1 MRVSLRWRLAL
12 AYGALLT
19 VAAAILLA
27 VAVIV
32 ADQTVA
38 ATPGLPP
45 DTEVEVVTADGVTV
59 TVSAQAVQ
67 EALRDQAREAI
78 LRTGGLAFGLVV
90 LAGAAASYLVA
101 GRVLR
106 PVSDLTVT
114 ARRLSTATLA
124 QRISYR
130 GPRDELAELADAF
143 DEMVGRLDAAFAG
156 QQRFAANASHEL
168 RTPLTLI
175 RAEADVALAD
185 PHATIE
191 DLRTSAEIIREA
203 TIRADA
209 LVESLLVL
217 ARSVAEAQ
225 QGVLSRREPVDLAA
239 LVPPALAAAGSE
251 TTERDLSIESALAPA
266 RTIGD
271 PELLA
276 RLVGNL
282 VENAVRHNVEGGV
295 VSVRSGH
302 TDQQAWL
309 TVSNSGPVF
318 AQSELG
324 DLLTPFRRGGPGRS
338 GVRGIG
344 LGLSIVRAVT
354 AAHHGSVDLT
364 APAEGG
370 LEVRITLPAAGTF
383 SASQPLVGMP

>member
-1 MRVSLRWRLAL
+1 MRISLRWRLAL

-19 VAAAILLA
+19 VAAAILLT

-45 DTEVEVVTADGVTV
+45 DTEVEIVTADGVTV
-59 TVSAQAVQ
+59 TVSAAAVQ
-67 EALRDQAREAI
+67 EALRDQARDAI
-78 LRTGGLAFGLVV
+78 LRTGGLAFGFVV
-90 LAGAAASYLVA
+90 LAGAAAGYLVA

-124 QRISYR
+124 ERISYG

-175 RAEADVALAD
+175 RAEVDVALGD
-185 PHATIE
+185 PDATVE
-191 DLRTSAEIIREA
+191 ELRTSAEIVREA

-217 ARSVAEAQ
+217 ARSQAEAE
-225 QGVLSRREPVDLAA
+225 QGVLSRREPVDLAG
-239 LVPPALAAAGSE
+239 LVPAALAAIGSE
-251 TTERDLSIESALAPA
+251 TTERDLSIDPELAPA
-266 RTIGD
+266 RTVGD
-271 PELLA
+271 PELLS

-282 VENAVRHNVEGGV
+282 VENAVRHNVEGGA
-295 VSVRSGH
+295 VSVRTGH
-302 TDQQAWL
+302 GDGRAWL
-309 TVSNSGPVF
+309 VVSNTGAALEP
-318 AQSELG
+318 SELG
-324 DLLTPFRRGGPGRS
+324 DLLTPFRRGGAGRS

-344 LGLSIVRAVT
+344 LGLSIVGAVV
-354 AAHHGSVDLT
+354 AAHHGVVDLM
-364 APAEGG
+364 ALPEGG
-370 LEVRITLPAAGTF
+370 LEVRVTLPG
-383 SASQPLVGMP
+383 G

>member
-27 VAVIV
+27 VAVLV

-45 DTEVEVVTADGVTV
+45 DAEVEVVTADGSTV
-59 TVSAQAVQ
+59 TVSAGAVQ
-67 EALRDQAREAI
+67 EALRDQARDAI
-78 LRTGGLAFGLVV
+78 LRTGGLAFGFVV

-106 PVSDLTVT
+106 PVSNLTET
-114 ARRLSTATLA
+114 ARRLSTATLRE
-124 QRISYR
+124 RIAYR

-175 RAEADVALAD
+175 RAEVDVALSD
-185 PHATIE
+185 PNATVE
-191 DLRTSAEIIREA
+191 ELRTSAEIVREA

-209 LVESLLVL
+209 LIESLLLL
-217 ARSVAEAQ
+217 ARSEAEAEK
-225 QGVLSRREPVDLAA
+225 GVLTTREPVDLAA
-239 LVPPALAAAGSE
+239 LVPGALAAVGAE
-251 TTERDLSIESALAPA
+251 TTERELRVDSVLDPA
-266 RTIGD
+266 RTVGD
-271 PELLA
+271 PELLS

-282 VENAVRHNVEGGV
+282 VENAVRHNIDGGDLAI
-295 VSVRSGH
+295 RSGH
-302 TDQQAWL
+302 IDGMAWI
-309 TVSNSGPVF
+309 TVSNTGASF
-318 AQSELG
+318 EQSEVG
-324 DLLTPFRRGGPGRS
+324 DLLAPFRRGGAGRS
-338 GVRGIG
+338 GVRGTG
-344 LGLSIVRAVT
+344 LGLSIVRAVVL
-354 AAHHGSVDLT
+354 AHHGAVDLCALAT
-364 APAEGG
+364 GG
-370 LEVRITLPAAGTF
+370 LQVRVTLPVA
-383 SASQPLVGMP
+383 

>member
-27 VAVIV
+27 VAVLV

-45 DTEVEVVTADGVTV
+45 DAEVEVVTADGSTV
-59 TVSAQAVQ
+59 TVSAGAVQ
-67 EALRDQAREAI
+67 EALRDQARDAI
-78 LRTGGLAFGLVV
+78 LRTGGLAFGFVV

-106 PVSDLTVT
+106 PVSNLTET
-114 ARRLSTATLA
+114 ARRLSTATLRE
-124 QRISYR
+124 RIAYR

-175 RAEADVALAD
+175 RAEVDVALSD
-185 PHATIE
+185 PNATVE
-191 DLRTSAEIIREA
+191 ELRTSAEIVREA

-209 LVESLLVL
+209 LIESLLLL
-217 ARSVAEAQ
+217 ARSEAEAEK
-225 QGVLSRREPVDLAA
+225 GVLTTREPVDLAA
-239 LVPPALAAAGSE
+239 LVPGALAAVGAE
-251 TTERDLSIESALAPA
+251 ATERELRVDSVLDPA
-266 RTIGD
+266 RTVGD
-271 PELLA
+271 PELLS

-282 VENAVRHNVEGGV
+282 VENAVRHNIDGGDLAI
-295 VSVRSGH
+295 RSGH
-302 TDQQAWL
+302 IDGMAWI
-309 TVSNSGPVF
+309 TVANTGASF
-318 AQSELG
+318 EQSEVG
-324 DLLTPFRRGGPGRS
+324 DLLAPFRRGGAGRS
-338 GVRGIG
+338 GVRGTG
-344 LGLSIVRAVT
+344 LGLSIVRAVVL
-354 AAHHGSVDLT
+354 AHHGAVDLCALAT
-364 APAEGG
+364 GG
-370 LEVRITLPAAGTF
+370 LQVRVTLPVA
-383 SASQPLVGMP
+383 

>member
-1 MRVSLRWRLAL
+1 MRISLRWRLAV
-12 AYGALLT
+12 AYGALLA
-19 VAAAILLA
+19 VAASILLA

-45 DTEVEVVTADGVTV
+45 DTEVEIVTADGGTVTV
-59 TVSAQAVQ
+59 TAGAVQ
-67 EALRDQAREAI
+67 QALREQARDAI

-90 LAGAAASYLVA
+90 IAGAAAGYLVA

-124 QRISYR
+124 ERISYS
-130 GPRDELAELADAF
+130 GPRDELAELAGAF

-168 RTPLTLI
+168 RTPLTVI
-175 RAEADVALAD
+175 RAEVDVALSD
-185 PHATIE
+185 PDATAE
-191 DLRTSAEIIREA
+191 ELRVSAEIVREA

-217 ARSVAEAQ
+217 ARSEAEAER
-225 QGVLSRREPVDLAA
+225 GVLSRREPVDLAA
-239 LVPPALAAAGSE
+239 LVPAALAAIGSE
-251 TTERDLSIESALAPA
+251 ATQHDLSVDPELAPA
-266 RTIGD
+266 PTVGD
-271 PELLA
+271 PELLS

-282 VENAVRHNVEGGV
+282 VENAVRHNIEGGS
-295 VSVRSGH
+295 VSVRCGQSDGR
-302 TDQQAWL
+302 ARL
-309 TVSNSGPVF
+309 VVSNTGPVF
-318 AQSELG
+318 EQSELA
-324 DLLTPFRRGGPGRS
+324 DLLTPFRRGGAGRS

-344 LGLSIVRAVT
+344 LGLSIVRAVV
-354 AAHHGSVDLT
+354 AAHHGAVDLM
-364 APAEGG
+364 ALASGG
-370 LEVRITLPAAGTF
+370 LEVRVTLPIAG
-383 SASQPLVGMP
+383 A

>member
-12 AYGALLT
+12 AYGVLLT

-27 VAVIV
+27 VAVVV

-45 DTEVEVVTADGVTV
+45 DTLVEIVTSDGATV
-59 TVSAQAVQ
+59 RVSAAAVQ
-67 EALRDQAREAI
+67 EALRDQARDAI
-78 LRTGGLAFGLVV
+78 LRTGGLAFGFVV
-90 LAGAAASYLVA
+90 IAGAAASYLVA

-106 PVSDLTVT
+106 PVQALTVT
-114 ARRLSTATLA
+114 VRRLSTATLA
-124 QRISYR
+124 ERISYT

-175 RAEADVALAD
+175 RAEVDVTLGD
-185 PHATIE
+185 PNATAE
-191 DLRTSAEIIREA
+191 ELRTSAEIVREA

-217 ARSVAEAQ
+217 ARSEAEAEH
-225 QGVLSRREPVDLAA
+225 GVLSRSEPLDLA
-239 LVPPALAAAGSE
+239 VFVSGALAAVGSE
-251 TTERDLSIESALAPA
+251 TTQRDLSIDPLLAPA
-266 RTIGD
+266 PAVGD
-271 PELLA
+271 PELLS

-282 VENAVRHNVEGGV
+282 VENAVRHNVEGGA
-295 VSVRSGH
+295 VSIGCGQDDAR
-302 TDQQAWL
+302 TWL
-309 TVSNSGPVF
+309 QVSNTGPVF
-318 AQSELG
+318 EQSEID
-324 DLLTPFRRGGPGRS
+324 DLFSPFRRGGAGRS

-344 LGLSIVRAVT
+344 LGLSIVRAVV
-354 AAHHGSVDLT
+354 AAHHGTVDLT
-364 APAEGG
+364 ALPEGG
-370 LEVRITLPAAGTF
+370 LEVRVTF
-383 SASQPLVGMP
+383 PSA

>member
-27 VAVIV
+27 VAVLV

-45 DTEVEVVTADGVTV
+45 DAEVEVVTADGSTV
-59 TVSAQAVQ
+59 TVSAGAVQ
-67 EALRDQAREAI
+67 EALRDQARDAI
-78 LRTGGLAFGLVV
+78 LRTGGLAFGFVV

-106 PVSDLTVT
+106 PVSDLTET
-114 ARRLSTATLA
+114 ARRLSTATLRE
-124 QRISYR
+124 RIAYR

-175 RAEADVALAD
+175 RAEVDVALSD
-185 PHATIE
+185 PNATVE
-191 DLRTSAEIIREA
+191 ELRTSAEIVREA

-209 LVESLLVL
+209 LIESLLLL
-217 ARSVAEAQ
+217 ARSEAEAEK
-225 QGVLSRREPVDLAA
+225 GVLTTREPVDLAA
-239 LVPPALAAAGSE
+239 LVPGALAAVGAE
-251 TTERDLSIESALAPA
+251 ATERELRVDSVLDPA
-266 RTIGD
+266 RTVGD
-271 PELLA
+271 PELLS

-282 VENAVRHNVEGGV
+282 VENAVRHNIDGGDLAI
-295 VSVRSGH
+295 RSGH
-302 TDQQAWL
+302 IDGMAWI
-309 TVSNSGPVF
+309 TVANTGASF
-318 AQSELG
+318 EQSEVG
-324 DLLTPFRRGGPGRS
+324 DLLAPFRRGGAGRS
-338 GVRGIG
+338 GVRGTG
-344 LGLSIVRAVT
+344 LGLSIVRAVVL
-354 AAHHGSVDLT
+354 AHHGAVDLCALAT
-364 APAEGG
+364 GG
-370 LEVRITLPAAGTF
+370 LQVRVTLPVA
-383 SASQPLVGMP
+383 

>member
-12 AYGALLT
+12 AYGALLAM
-19 VAAAILLA
+19 AAAILLA

-45 DTEVEVVTADGVTV
+45 DTEVEIVTADGSTV
-59 TVSAQAVQ
+59 TVSAAAVQ
-67 EALRDQAREAI
+67 EALRDQARDAI

-114 ARRLSTATLA
+114 ARRLSSATLRE
-124 QRISYR
+124 RIAYV

-175 RAEADVALAD
+175 RAEVDVALSD
-185 PHATIE
+185 PNATVE
-191 DLRTSAEIIREA
+191 DLRASAEIVREA

-217 ARSVAEAQ
+217 ARSEAEAE
-225 QGVLSRREPVDLAA
+225 QGVLTTREPVDLAA
-239 LVPPALAAAGSE
+239 LVPGALAAVGSE
-251 TTERDLSIESALAPA
+251 TTERELRVDSVLDPA

-271 PELLA
+271 PELLS

-282 VENAVRHNVEGGV
+282 VENAVRHNIDGGALAI
-295 VSVRSGH
+295 RSGH
-302 TDQQAWL
+302 IDGMAWI
-309 TVSNSGPVF
+309 TVSNTGASF
-318 AQSELG
+318 EQSEVG
-324 DLLTPFRRGGPGRS
+324 DLLTPFRRGGAGRA
-338 GVRGIG
+338 GVRGTG
-344 LGLSIVRAVT
+344 LGLSIVRAVVL
-354 AAHHGSVDLT
+354 AHHGAVDLI
-364 APAEGG
+364 ALASGG
-370 LEVRITLPAAGTF
+370 LEVRVRLPVA
-383 SASQPLVGMP
+383 

>member
-27 VAVIV
+27 VAVLV

-45 DTEVEVVTADGVTV
+45 DAEVEVVTADGSTV
-59 TVSAQAVQ
+59 TVSAGAVQ
-67 EALRDQAREAI
+67 EALRDQARDAI
-78 LRTGGLAFGLVV
+78 LRTGGLAFGFVV

-106 PVSDLTVT
+106 PVSNLTET
-114 ARRLSTATLA
+114 ARRLSTATLRE
-124 QRISYR
+124 RIAYR

-175 RAEADVALAD
+175 RAEVDVALSD
-185 PHATIE
+185 PNATVE
-191 DLRTSAEIIREA
+191 ELRTSAEIVREA

-209 LVESLLVL
+209 LIESLLLL
-217 ARSVAEAQ
+217 ARSEAEAEK
-225 QGVLSRREPVDLAA
+225 GVLTTREPVDLAA
-239 LVPPALAAAGSE
+239 LVPGALAAVGAE
-251 TTERDLSIESALAPA
+251 TTERELRVDSVLDPA
-266 RTIGD
+266 RTVGD
-271 PELLA
+271 PELLS

-282 VENAVRHNVEGGV
+282 VENAVRHNIDGGDLAI
-295 VSVRSGH
+295 RSGH
-302 TDQQAWL
+302 IDGMAWI
-309 TVSNSGPVF
+309 TVANTGASF
-318 AQSELG
+318 EQSEVG
-324 DLLTPFRRGGPGRS
+324 DLLAPFRRGGAGRS
-338 GVRGIG
+338 GVRGTG
-344 LGLSIVRAVT
+344 LGLSIVRAVVL
-354 AAHHGSVDLT
+354 AHHGAVDLCALAT
-364 APAEGG
+364 GG
-370 LEVRITLPAAGTF
+370 LQVRVTLPVA
-383 SASQPLVGMP
+383 

>member
-12 AYGALLT
+12 AYGALLS

-45 DTEVEVVTADGVTV
+45 DTEVEVVTADGATV
-59 TVSAQAVQ
+59 TVSAAAVQ
-67 EALRDQAREAI
+67 EALRDQARDAI
-78 LRTGGLAFGLVV
+78 LRTGGLAFGFVV

-106 PVSDLTVT
+106 PVSNLTET
-114 ARRLSTATLA
+114 ARRLSTATLRE
-124 QRISYR
+124 RIAYR

-175 RAEADVALAD
+175 RAEVDVALSD
-185 PHATIE
+185 PNASVE
-191 DLRTSAEIIREA
+191 ELRTSAEIVREA

-209 LVESLLVL
+209 LVESLLLL
-217 ARSVAEAQ
+217 ARSEAEAQ
-225 QGVLSRREPVDLAA
+225 QGMLSRRESVDLAD
-239 LVPPALAAAGSE
+239 LVPGALAAVGSE
-251 TTERDLSIESALAPA
+251 TTERDLSVESSLAPA
-266 RTIGD
+266 GTVGD
-271 PELLA
+271 PELLS

-282 VENAVRHNVEGGV
+282 VENGVRHNTDGGAL
-295 VSVRSGH
+295 SVGTGRSGGRV
-302 TDQQAWL
+302 WL
-309 TVSNSGPVF
+309 VVSNSGPVF
-318 AQSELG
+318 EQAELA
-324 DLLTPFRRGGPGRS
+324 DLLTPFRRGGAGRS
-338 GVRGIG
+338 GVRGVG
-344 LGLSIVRAVT
+344 LGLSIVRAVV
-354 AAHHGSVDLT
+354 AAHHGTVDLT
-364 APAEGG
+364 GLPEGG
-370 LEVRITLPAAGTF
+370 MEVRITLPAGGA
-383 SASQPLVGMP
+383 ARL

>member
-27 VAVIV
+27 VAVLV

-45 DTEVEVVTADGVTV
+45 DAEVEVVTADGSTV
-59 TVSAQAVQ
+59 TVSAGAVQ
-67 EALRDQAREAI
+67 EALRDQARDAI
-78 LRTGGLAFGLVV
+78 LRTGGLAFGFVV

-106 PVSDLTVT
+106 PVSDLTET
-114 ARRLSTATLA
+114 ARRLSTATLRE
-124 QRISYR
+124 RIAYR

-175 RAEADVALAD
+175 RAEVDVALSD
-185 PHATIE
+185 PNATVE
-191 DLRTSAEIIREA
+191 ELRTSAEIVREA

-209 LVESLLVL
+209 LIESLLLL
-217 ARSVAEAQ
+217 ARSEAEAEK
-225 QGVLSRREPVDLAA
+225 GVLTTREPVDLAA
-239 LVPPALAAAGSE
+239 LVPGALAAVGAE
-251 TTERDLSIESALAPA
+251 TTERELRVDSVLDPA
-266 RTIGD
+266 RTVGD
-271 PELLA
+271 PELLS

-282 VENAVRHNVEGGV
+282 VENAVRHNIDGGDLAI
-295 VSVRSGH
+295 RSGH
-302 TDQQAWL
+302 IDGMAWI
-309 TVSNSGPVF
+309 TVSNTGASF
-318 AQSELG
+318 EQSEVG
-324 DLLTPFRRGGPGRS
+324 DLLAPFRRGGAGRS
-338 GVRGIG
+338 GVRGTG
-344 LGLSIVRAVT
+344 LGLSIVRAVVL
-354 AAHHGSVDLT
+354 AHHGAVDLCALAT
-364 APAEGG
+364 GG
-370 LEVRITLPAAGTF
+370 LQVRVTLPVA
-383 SASQPLVGMP
+383 